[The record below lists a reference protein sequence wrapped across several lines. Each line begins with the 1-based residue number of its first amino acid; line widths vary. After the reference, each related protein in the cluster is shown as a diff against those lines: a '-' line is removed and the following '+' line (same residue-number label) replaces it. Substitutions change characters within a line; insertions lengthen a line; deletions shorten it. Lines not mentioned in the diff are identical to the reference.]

1 MSVLGVYLPILWFV
15 VVGILSV
22 QVMRTLYEHRFDVSA
37 FLSSEISVIEL
48 QKPVAFDL
56 GWKSTAILAIV
67 IWYLSNRATHS
78 SDKSES
84 IKHARTSP
92 HIREIKTYTKEEVAK
107 HCTEQDA
114 WIIVDGKVYDITEYD
129 IHPGKLTSHITLVI
143 LH

>member
-1 MSVLGVYLPILWFV
+1 MSVLGVYLPILSVV

-22 QVMRTLYEHRFDVSA
+22 QVIRTLYEHR
-37 FLSSEISVIEL
+37 SEISVIEL

-84 IKHARTSP
+84 VKHAKTSP

>member
-1 MSVLGVYLPILWFV
+1 MSVLGVYLPFV

-67 IWYLSNRATHS
+67 IWYFSNRATRSRS

-84 IKHARTSP
+84 VKHARTSP
-92 HIREIKTYTKEEVAK
+92 HVREIKTYTKEEVAK

-129 IHPGKLTSHITLVI
+129 IHPGELTCTITYK
-143 LH
+143 